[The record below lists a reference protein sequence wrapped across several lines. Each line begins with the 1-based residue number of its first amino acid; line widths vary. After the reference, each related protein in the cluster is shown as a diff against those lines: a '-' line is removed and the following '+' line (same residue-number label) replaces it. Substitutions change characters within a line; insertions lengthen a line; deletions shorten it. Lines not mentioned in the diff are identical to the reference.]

1 MKVMMSQTGFLL
13 GSILMFQSAAHAQ
26 LPALDVKGWYGRFI
40 GLETRTHHFGL
51 TLDGKGT
58 LAPIGKRGDP
68 VSSQICP
75 TITFLIEESLPDG
88 RVVARQIRKESL
100 TSDSPATTAFEKI
113 SFTGKVTGDAAFAVD
128 IEANR
133 GVISLGGR
141 LTDPGTLT
149 NNPLKFIIRVTFPS
163 AYRSVSVAARQEK
176 AFLRRVQDDRLD
188 LVFTDGKRF
197 KQKAAE
203 LVDVKD
209 PKLNGPGISDAKLQL
224 DAFQGKLFEFTTSG
238 ASHMTLWSRAAQP
251 LHEGFTINWESDP
264 EKDPDG
270 NARLVMVV
278 K

>member
-1 MKVMMSQTGFLL
+1 MKGMIPQTAFLL
-13 GSILMFQSAAHAQ
+13 GGILVLQSAARAE
-26 LPALDVKGWYGRFI
+26 LPTLDVKGWYGRFI

-51 TLDGKGT
+51 TGDGKGT

-68 VSSQICP
+68 VSHPICP
-75 TITFLIEESLPDG
+75 SITFLIEESLPDG
-88 RVVARQIRKESL
+88 RVIARQIQKESL
-100 TSDSPATTAFEKI
+100 TSDSPAATAFEKI

-141 LTDPGTLT
+141 LIDPGTLT
-149 NNPLKFIIRVTFPS
+149 VNPVKFIIRVTFPS
-163 AYRSVSVAARQEK
+163 AYRNVSVADRQEK

-197 KQKAAE
+197 KQKTAE
-203 LVDVKD
+203 LVDAKD
-209 PKLNGPGISDAKLQL
+209 PKLNGPGISEAKLQL
-224 DAFQGKLFEFTTSG
+224 DAFQGKAFEFTTSG
-238 ASHMTLWSRAAQP
+238 ASKMSLWTRAAQP

-264 EKDPDG
+264 EKDPEG
-270 NARLVMVV
+270 SARLVIVV